1 MAIEQFLYLGSA
13 VIALALVFDFTNG
26 FHDSANAIATVVST
40 KVLSPGKAVAM
51 AAFFNLLAALVGIFG
66 SVSVALTM
74 TKILHLEN
82 ANFGIGEYEQ
92 AHIILIVMLAGVVAA
107 IAWNLITWIFGLP
120 TSSSHALIG
129 GIMGA
134 GMIAAG
140 IGAVQ
145 WLTIL
150 EIVFFMIVSPLVGML
165 CGFLLMTCVLWI
177 VRKRTPRSVDKHF
190 KKLQLVSASLFSFSH
205 GLNDAQKTMGI
216 IATAL
221 WCMGWYGLE
230 AGSDDIH
237 IDALVILAANIAIAL
252 GTLMGGWRIVKTMGS
267 KITKLDPVHGFAAE
281 TAGAGAII
289 GTSLIG
295 IPISTTHVIS
305 SSIIGVGAT
314 RRMSAVRWGVARS
327 IVWAWF
333 LTIPCAALVGALT
346 YFVGAALL

>member
-1 MAIEQFLYLGSA
+1 MAIEQFLFLGSV
-13 VIALALVFDFTNG
+13 VIMVALIFDFTNG

-51 AAFFNLLAALVGIFG
+51 AAFFNFLAALVSILG
-66 SVSVALTM
+66 SVSVAATM

-82 ANFGIGEYEQ
+82 FGYQE
-92 AHIILIVMLAGVVAA
+92 AHTVLIVMLAGVLAA
-107 IAWNLITWIFGLP
+107 ITWNIITWIIGLP

-134 GMIAAG
+134 GTVAAG
-140 IGAVQ
+140 LSAVQ
-145 WLTIL
+145 WPTIL
-150 EIVFFMIVSPLVGML
+150 QIVVFMILSPMIGMF
-165 CGFLLMTCVLWI
+165 CGFLLMTVLLWI
-177 VRKRTPRSVDKHF
+177 VRKKTPRSVNQYF
-190 KKLQLVSASLFSFSH
+190 KKLQLLSAGLFSFSH

-221 WCMGWYGLE
+221 WCMGWYGVAADPKHL
-230 AGSDDIH
+230 DIDV
-237 IDALVILAANIAIAL
+237 IVILAANAAISL

-267 KITKLDPVHGFAAE
+267 KITRLDPIHGFAAE

-305 SSIIGVGAT
+305 TSIIGVGAT

-327 IVWAWF
+327 IMWAWL
-333 LTIPCAALVGALT
+333 LTIPCAAGVGALI
-346 YFVGAALL
+346 YYGAAAIL

>member
-13 VIALALVFDFTNG
+13 VIAFALVFDFTNG

-51 AAFFNLLAALVGIFG
+51 AAFFNFIAAFAG
-66 SVSVALTM
+66 STAVASTM

-82 ANFGIGEYEQ
+82 FGYEQ
-92 AHIILIVMLAGVVAA
+92 AHTVLIVMLAGVMGA
-107 IAWNLITWIFGLP
+107 IVWNIITWLLGLP

-129 GIMGA
+129 GVIGA
-134 GMIAAG
+134 GMVSAG
-140 IGAVQ
+140 LGAVQ
-145 WLTIL
+145 WQTLLTVV
-150 EIVFFMIVSPLVGML
+150 VFMVVSPLVGML
-165 CGFLLMTCVLWI
+165 CGFLLMTCVLWL
-177 VRKRTPRSVDKHF
+177 VRRKTPKSVDGYF
-190 KKLQLVSASLFSFSH
+190 KRLQLVSAGLFSFSH

-221 WCMGWYGLE
+221 WCMGWYGAMADPKHL
-230 AGSDDIH
+230 SISLW
-237 IDALVILAANIAIAL
+237 IILSAHTAIAL
-252 GTLMGGWRIVKTMGS
+252 GTLLGGWRIIKTMGS
-267 KITKLDPVHGFAAE
+267 KITRLDPVHGFSAE

-314 RRMSAVRWGVARS
+314 RRMSAVRWGVARR
-327 IVWAWF
+327 IVGAWF
-333 LTIPCAALVGALT
+333 LTIPCAALVGAMT
-346 YFVGAALL
+346 YFGAVTLL

>member
-1 MAIEQFLYLGSA
+1 MAVEQFLYLGSG

-51 AAFFNLLAALVGIFG
+51 AAFFNFVAAFAG
-66 SVSVALTM
+66 STAVASTM

-82 ANFGIGEYEQ
+82 FGYEE
-92 AHIILIVMLAGVVAA
+92 AHTVLLVMLAGVMGAVV
-107 IAWNLITWIFGLP
+107 WNIITWLLGLP
-120 TSSSHALIG
+120 TSSSHAIIG

-134 GMIAAG
+134 GIISAG
-140 IGAVQ
+140 VGAVQ
-145 WLTIL
+145 WHTLVKVVI
-150 EIVFFMIVSPLVGML
+150 FMVVSPLLGML
-165 CGFLLMTCVLWI
+165 CGFLLMAAVLWFAR
-177 VRKRTPRSVDKHF
+177 RKSPHSVNQHF
-190 KKLQLVSASLFSFSH
+190 KRLQLMSASLFSFSH

-221 WCMGWYGLE
+221 WCMGWYGATADPMQL
-230 AGSDDIH
+230 S
-237 IDALVILAANIAIAL
+237 IDLWVILSAHTAIAL
-252 GTLMGGWRIVKTMGS
+252 GTIMGGWRIVKTMGS

-289 GTSLIG
+289 GTSIIG

-314 RRMSAVRWGVARS
+314 RRMSAVRWGVARR

-333 LTIPCAALVGALT
+333 LTIPCAALVGAVA
-346 YFVGAALL
+346 YFAAAALL

>member
-51 AAFFNLLAALVGIFG
+51 AAFFNFIAAFAG
-66 SVSVALTM
+66 STAVASTM
-74 TKILHLEN
+74 TKILHIE
-82 ANFGIGEYEQ
+82 NFGYEQ
-92 AHIILIVMLAGVVAA
+92 AHTVLIIMLAGVLGAVV
-107 IAWNLITWIFGLP
+107 WNIITWLMGLP

-129 GIMGA
+129 GVIGA
-134 GMIAAG
+134 GMVSAG
-140 IGAVQ
+140 LGAVQ
-145 WLTIL
+145 WNTLLTVVI
-150 EIVFFMIVSPLVGML
+150 FMIVSPMVGML
-165 CGFLLMTCVLWI
+165 CGFMLMTFVLWI
-177 VRKRTPRSVDKHF
+177 VRKKTPRSVDGYF
-190 KKLQLVSASLFSFSH
+190 RKLQLVSASIFSFSH

-221 WCMGWYGLE
+221 WCMGWYGAAADPKHL
-230 AGSDDIH
+230 G
-237 IDALVILAANIAIAL
+237 IDMWVILSAHSAIAL
-252 GTLMGGWRIVKTMGS
+252 GTILGGWRIVKTMGS

-289 GTSLIG
+289 GTSIIG

-305 SSIIGVGAT
+305 TSIIGVGAT

>member
-1 MAIEQFLYLGSA
+1 MAIEQFFYLGSA
-13 VIALALVFDFTNG
+13 VIALALLFDFTNG

-51 AAFFNLLAALVGIFG
+51 SAFFNFVAAFVGIFG
-66 SVSVALTM
+66 SVSVAMTM

-82 ANFGIGEYEQ
+82 FGYAQ
-92 AHIILIVMLAGVVAA
+92 AHMILIIMMSGILAA
-107 IAWNLITWIFGLP
+107 ILWNLVTWFLGLP

-134 GMIAAG
+134 GIIAAG
-140 IGAVQ
+140 VGAVQ
-145 WLTIL
+145 WFTML
-150 EIVFFMIVSPLVGML
+150 EIVVFMVLSPLVGML
-165 CGFLLMTCVLWI
+165 CGFLLMAGVLWL
-177 VRKRTPRSVDKHF
+177 VRKKTPRSVDGHF
-190 KKLQLVSASLFSFSH
+190 RKLQLVSASLFSFSH

-221 WCMGWYGLE
+221 WCMGWYGAQAPTGE
-230 AGSDDIH
+230 IK
-237 IDALVILAANIAIAL
+237 IDVYVILAANTAIAL

-267 KITKLDPVHGFAAE
+267 KITKLDPAHGFAAE
-281 TAGAGAII
+281 TAGAGAVI

-314 RRMSAVRWGVARS
+314 RRMSAVRWGVARR

-333 LTIPCAALVGALT
+333 LTIPCAALVGAIT
-346 YFVGAALL
+346 YFAAAAVL

>member
-1 MAIEQFLYLGSA
+1 MAIEQFMVLGSA

-51 AAFFNLLAALVGIFG
+51 AAFFNFVAALVGIFG

-74 TKILHLEN
+74 TKIVHLEN
-82 ANFGIGEYEQ
+82 FGYAQ
-92 AHIILIVMLAGVVAA
+92 AHTVLIVMLAGVIAA
-107 IAWNLITWIFGLP
+107 IIWNIVTWLLGLP

-134 GMIAAG
+134 GIIAAG
-140 IGAVQ
+140 FGAVR
-145 WLTIL
+145 WFTML
-150 EIVFFMIVSPLVGML
+150 EIVIFMVVSPLVGML
-165 CGFLLMTCVLWI
+165 CGFLLMAGVLWL
-177 VRKRTPRSVDKHF
+177 VRGKSPRSVDKHF
-190 KKLQLVSASLFSFSH
+190 KRLQLLSASLFSFSH

-221 WCMGWYGLE
+221 WCMGWYGI
-230 AGSDDIH
+230 AADSTNIKIDIF
-237 IDALVILAANIAIAL
+237 VILAANTAIAL

-267 KITKLDPVHGFAAE
+267 KITKLDPIHGFCAE
-281 TAGAGAII
+281 TTGAGAII

-314 RRMSAVRWGVARS
+314 RRMSAVRWGVARR

-333 LTIPCAALVGALT
+333 LTIPCAALVGAAA
-346 YFVGAALL
+346 YYGAAALL